1 MIVEVRVPL
10 VSSEFEFDLNEEVL
24 ICEIQ
29 NEIMETICQKLHI
42 ENEANPK
49 TILLHMQSK
58 SILNNYQTLVQ
69 AGVKNGDTLII
80 V

>member
-1 MIVEVRVPL
+1 MIVEVKVPL
-10 VSSEFEFDLNEEVL
+10 VSTSFEFELSEEVL

-29 NEIMETICQKLHI
+29 NEIMETICQKLHL
-42 ENEANPK
+42 ENEANMK
-49 TILLHMQSK
+49 TLLLHMQSK